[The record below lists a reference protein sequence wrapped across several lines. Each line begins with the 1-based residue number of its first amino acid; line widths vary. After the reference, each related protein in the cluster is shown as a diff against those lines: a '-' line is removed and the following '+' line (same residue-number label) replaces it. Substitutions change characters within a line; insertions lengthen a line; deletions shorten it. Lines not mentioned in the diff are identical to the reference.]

1 MSRAAMRIPSLVQR
15 RQQPLI
21 DRYRE
26 APEEARITDRARTRN
41 GLAGDPFHGR
51 VVVGRDDHGVELA
64 FGIHR
69 AVGGD
74 HDAPNPGD
82 LLCAGLAACMDAT
95 LRIVADRM
103 GVELVELEVEV
114 TAHADVRG
122 TLMVDRTVP
131 VGFQRIQSATRLRAA
146 DGTDPS
152 LVSKLES
159 IAKECC
165 VNFQTLRRGTSL
177 STDRGAEEAQ
187 ARTGSTAEAP

>member
-1 MSRAAMRIPSLVQR
+1 MTQTASRRQSLVQL

-21 DRYRE
+21 DRYHE
-26 APEEARITDRARTRN
+26 APAEALITDRAKTRG

-51 VVVGRDDHGVELA
+51 VVVGREDHGVEVE

-95 LRIVADRM
+95 LRMVADRM

-122 TLMVDRTVP
+122 TLLIDRECP
-131 VGFQRIQSATRLRAA
+131 VGFQRIDCKTRLRGAE
-146 DGTDPS
+146 GTNPQ
-152 LVSKLES
+152 LLHKLEA
-159 IAKECC
+159 IAEQCC
-165 VNFQTLRRGTSL
+165 VNYQTLRAGTELTS
-177 STDRGAEEAQ
+177 RW
-187 ARTGSTAEAP
+187 